1 MPWVAISF
9 LVAALLAV
17 ALSFLT
23 KGRRHP
29 SFRLALMLLAFWV
42 VANMTDPWID
52 PWVDAAGF
60 YAALLVR
67 MDRRERWVEILGAA
81 FFLQLLAH
89 MAFFDLPRTRQI
101 VLNVLLAVEI
111 FAVLLPGMLD
121 ALELALRRLGVPLDY
136 PRPVGLRRG
145 PARRT

>member
-9 LVAALLAV
+9 LVAALLVV

-29 SFRLALMLLAFWV
+29 SFRLSLMLLAFWGL
-42 VANMTDPWID
+42 ANVTDPWID

-67 MDRRERWVEILGAA
+67 MDHRSRWVEVLGAA
-81 FFLQLLAH
+81 FFLQLITH
-89 MAFFDLPRTRQI
+89 MTLFDLPRSRQ
-101 VLNVLLAVEI
+101 VTLNVLFAVELLAV
-111 FAVLLPGMLD
+111 ALPGMID
-121 ALELALRRLGVPLDY
+121 VLESSLRRLGVPLDH
-136 PRPVGLRRG
+136 PRPVGLRRRSQG
-145 PARRT
+145 

>member
-9 LVAALLAV
+9 LVAALVVV

-29 SFRLALMLLAFWV
+29 SFRMALMLLGFWGL
-42 VANMTDPWID
+42 ANMTDPWLD

-67 MDRRERWVEILGAA
+67 MDHRGRWVEILGLA
-81 FFLQLLAH
+81 FFLQLITH
-89 MAFFDLPRTRQI
+89 MTFFDLPRSRQI
-101 VLNVLLAVEI
+101 ILNVLFAVEL
-111 FAVLLPGMLD
+111 FAVALPGMID
-121 ALELALRRLGVPLDY
+121 VLESPLRRLGVQLGN
-136 PRPVGLRRG
+136 PRALGLPRHPQG
-145 PARRT
+145 

>member
-9 LVAALLAV
+9 LVAALLVV

-29 SFRLALMLLAFWV
+29 SFRLALMLLAFWAL
-42 VANMTDPWID
+42 ANISDPWID

-81 FFLQLLAH
+81 FFFQLVAH
-89 MAFFDLPRTRQI
+89 MALFDLPRTRQI
-101 VLNVLLAVEI
+101 TLNVLLAVEMV
-111 FAVLLPGMLD
+111 AVATPGMLD
-121 ALELALRRLGVPLDY
+121 ALEPLIRRLGLPLDHS
-136 PRPVGLRRG
+136 RPVGLHRRSQG
-145 PARRT
+145 